1 VGRWTNEARIA
12 VEATSRP
19 QTEKDLARTSLQS
32 LLHLDRVVSGVEDE
46 QGNDSLLGR
55 PAQKRFHLL
64 GSHLIGV
71 PCGVDASH
79 VHKGGPALADEVELC
94 DELVSPSGDNG
105 LSGGVAGWMVVE
117 AALGTTLSIA
127 SGPYAHVH
135 GKDGRFVRA
144 AEGEWMAG
152 EQPSQSFGVDPS
164 PVQRS
169 VKAAPST
176 TIRCLEAQ
184 VNGRRDSGVR
194 SEDGVGQFEESV
206 GSGME
211 AFVERVTE
219 GV

>member
-1 VGRWTNEARIA
+1 MSPE
-12 VEATSRP
+12 
-19 QTEKDLARTSLQS
+19 S
-32 LLHLDRVVSGVEDE
+32 LLQFYGIVASVEDE
-46 QGNDSLLGR
+46 QGDGLFFKPTQQSPNLLGGD
-55 PAQKRFHLL
+55 HVGVL
-64 GSHLIGV
+64 GGL
-71 PCGVDASH
+71 DALH
-79 VHKGGPALADEVELC
+79 VHGSGPALADEVELR
-94 DELVSPSGDNG
+94 DELVGPSVDNG